1 MCCMRLLG
9 QGKYCLACPACP
21 AFLSACWYSLPL
33 YIYMMHK
40 QWRCSASTF
49 SCSPLMTCLL
59 GDSFFFRYVPPLR
72 VPVVIVDIFSM
83 LSGCPSPFFYAA
95 VFRSVH
101 EGMSGVVV
109 PVLLLPHDSCGI
121 LRVLGSRVHYW
132 CQYALPFFNNKG
144 YVAKPLCPSSLL
156 CVTISSLL
164 TYPPVVMRLT
174 SKSLASK
181 VLLALM
187 SVLAESLLTLMGSHL
202 VALLLLTVWHNTFL
216 FKG

>member
-1 MCCMRLLG
+1 MIADILSLL
-9 QGKYCLACPACP
+9 
-21 AFLSACWYSLPL
+21 S
-33 YIYMMHK
+33 
-40 QWRCSASTF
+40 
-49 SCSPLMTCLL
+49 
-59 GDSFFFRYVPPLR
+59 V
-72 VPVVIVDIFSM
+72 
-83 LSGCPSPFFYAA
+83 CPSPFFYAA
-95 VFRSVH
+95 LLWSVH
-101 EGMSGVVV
+101 AAMDGAVV
-109 PVLLLPHDSCGI
+109 PALLLPHDSCGI
-121 LRVLGSRVHYW
+121 LLVLGSRLHYSR
-132 CQYALPFFNNKG
+132 QYALPFFNNKG

-202 VALLLLTVWHNTFL
+202 VALLLLTVWHNSFL